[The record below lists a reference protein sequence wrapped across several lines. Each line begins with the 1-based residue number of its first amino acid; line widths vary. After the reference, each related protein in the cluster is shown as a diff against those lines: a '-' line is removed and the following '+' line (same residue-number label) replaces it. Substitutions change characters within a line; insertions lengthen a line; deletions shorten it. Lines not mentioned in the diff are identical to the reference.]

1 MKQALTHLVDI
12 TRHFDRR
19 LIEGR
24 LIVALQDIASASEV
38 TLFEIALVKGQRW
51 LRTKNI
57 TCDPSDASLQ
67 QTPPVA
73 ILLDTNTVL
82 AECIL
87 RGDRLASYAQADGTV
102 VHWIPFWRGENV
114 NGCVSFNRLSPLDA
128 AGFENVQ
135 GILDVYENFL
145 TLLDYSEKDSLTGLL
160 NRKTFDQ
167 QFVDVVETV
176 AVQTFPSEDDPLERR
191 QSSNVVEHWLAVI
204 DIDHFKQVNDQYGHL
219 YGDEVLIM
227 LANILKQTF
236 RDYDRVFRFGG
247 EEFVVLLRSATRDNA
262 RRSFERLRER
272 VAGHKFAEIGQ
283 VTVSVGFVGM
293 GANTP
298 VTILG
303 HADQA
308 LYFAKENGRN
318 QVCFYDELVTAGKV
332 TSVASNSE
340 VDFF

>member
-1 MKQALTHLVDI
+1 MKQLITHLVDL
-12 TRHFDRR
+12 TRHFDRKVIEAR
-19 LIEGR
+19 LIA
-24 LIVALQDIASASEV
+24 ALRDIASASEV
-38 TLFEIALVKGQRW
+38 MLYDIVLIKGQRW

-57 TCDPSDASLQ
+57 ARDPLDTSLL
-67 QTPPVA
+67 QTTPAVA
-73 ILLDTNTVL
+73 LLDSNASL

-87 RGDRLASYAQADGTV
+87 RGDRLATDIQCDGAV
-102 VHWIPFWRGENV
+102 VHWIPLWRGENV
-114 NGCVSFNRLSPLDA
+114 SSCISFKCTALLDTS
-128 AGFENVQ
+128 GFENVQ
-135 GILDVYENFL
+135 GILAVYENFL

-167 QFVDVVETV
+167 QFVDLVETV
-176 AVQTFPSEDDPLERR
+176 AVQTLPLEDDPLERR
-191 QSSNVVEHWLAVI
+191 QSANIVEHWLAVI

-272 VAGHKFAEIGQ
+272 VASHKFAEIGQ

-332 TSVASNSE
+332 SSVASNSE

>member
-1 MKQALTHLVDI
+1 MKQALTHLVNI
-12 TRHFDRR
+12 THHFDRKV
-19 LIEGR
+19 IEGT
-24 LIVALQDIASASEV
+24 LVAALEDLAEASEV
-38 TLFEIALVKGQRW
+38 TLFQLLTVKGQRC
-51 LRTKNI
+51 LRKKNLARDSVSPSTESLIPVTVPLASNEILAQCI
-57 TCDPSDASLQ
+57 TLG
-67 QTPPVA
+67 
-73 ILLDTNTVL
+73 N
-82 AECIL
+82 
-87 RGDRLASYAQADGTV
+87 RLAIDPQADGTA

-114 NGCVSFNRLSPLDA
+114 DVCVSFKRLGPLGA
-128 AGFENVQ
+128 IGFDDVQ
-135 GILDVYENFL
+135 NMLQVYENFL

-167 QFVDVVETV
+167 QFVDLVEIA
-176 AVQTFPSEDDPLERR
+176 AVQSMPLADDPSERR
-191 QSSNVVEHWLAVI
+191 QASNIVEHWLAVI

-247 EEFVVLLRSATRDNA
+247 EEFVVLLRSATLDNA

-272 VAGHKFAEIGQ
+272 VANHKFAEIGQ

-318 QVCFYDELVTAGKV
+318 QVCFYDELVSAGKV
-332 TSVASNSE
+332 ASVASNSE